1 MAEALTRMRLT
12 VAEYLALERSSP
24 LERHEY
30 CDGEVFA
37 MSGGSLRH
45 SLLATNAGAELRQA
59 LRGGSCLVLNSDI
72 RVKIQASGRYTY
84 ADVTVVCAT
93 PELEDDFRDTL
104 LNPVVLIEVLSPAT
118 ESYDRGEKFAQY
130 RTIPALQEYVLVSQ
144 KEVLVEHFRRQPN
157 GTWLLTVLGQGD
169 RLRLSAVE
177 AEIAVDEIYLRAFDS
192 PAVGSTH

>member
-1 MAEALTRMRLT
+1 MAEALTRTRLT
-12 VAEYLALERSSP
+12 IAQYLALERSAP

-45 SLLATNAGAELRQA
+45 SLLAANAGAELRQA
-59 LRGGSCLVLNSDI
+59 LRGSSCLVLNSDI

-84 ADVTVVCAT
+84 ADVTVVCGA

-130 RTIPALQEYVLVSQ
+130 RTIPSLKEYVLVSQ
-144 KEVLVEHFRRQPN
+144 KEVLVEHFRRQAD
-157 GTWLLTVLGQGD
+157 GTWLLTVLGPGD
-169 RLRLSAVE
+169 RLRLPAIG
-177 AEIAVDEIYLRAFDS
+177 AEIAVDEIYLRAFDTS
-192 PAVGSTH
+192 NTGETT